1 MAESSIQ
8 KKSRFKV
15 AEGELRNST
24 VGEGGILV
32 SYKNSVKKVGGIL
45 AATNSWGVV
54 SLSNH

>member
-1 MAESSIQ
+1 MYVAVAESSIQ

-32 SYKNSVKKVGGIL
+32 FYKNSVKKVGGIL
-45 AATNSWGVV
+45 AATNS
-54 SLSNH
+54 

>member
-1 MAESSIQ
+1 MYVAVAESSIQ

-45 AATNSWGVV
+45 AATNS
-54 SLSNH
+54 

>member
-1 MAESSIQ
+1 MYVAVAESSIQ
-8 KKSRFKV
+8 KSRFKV

-45 AATNSWGVV
+45 AATNS
-54 SLSNH
+54 